1 MNYGNAIT
9 VVGLKEAQA
18 MLAKAKSRMGSAEPS
33 FKRSV
38 AVIDGWIQRNFRT
51 EGGKVGGWAPLAD
64 STIERRL
71 KKNEKRSKKKKST
84 QTGKIM
90 ILQDDGDLRE
100 HWKHTWGKDHAAVVS
115 AVEYG
120 IFHETGTKKMPQR
133 RILPTLEEIWPS
145 IEKLFDEHIRRAL
158 RP

>member
-1 MNYGNAIT
+1 MQYGSAIQ
-9 VVGLKEAQA
+9 VVGLKEVMAR
-18 MLAKAKSRMGSAEPS
+18 LDKAKAEMGRTELA

-38 AVIDGWIQRNFRT
+38 AVIDGWIQRNFRE
-51 EGGKVGGWAPLAD
+51 EGGKVCGWAPLAD
-64 STIERRL
+64 STIERRMARR
-71 KKNEKRSKKKKST
+71 NKS
-84 QTGKIM
+84 GMIR
-90 ILQDDGDLRE
+90 ILQDTGGLRE
-100 HWKHTWGKDHAAVVS
+100 RWKHTWGKDHAAVVS

>member
-1 MNYGNAIT
+1 MNFGNAIT

-18 MLAKAKSRMGSAEPS
+18 TLARAKSRMGSAELS
-33 FKRSV
+33 FKRST
-38 AVIDGWIQRNFRT
+38 AVIDGWIQRNFRE

-64 STIERRL
+64 STIESRMRRRN
-71 KKNEKRSKKKKST
+71 K
-84 QTGKIM
+84 TGAIR
-90 ILQDDGDLRE
+90 ILQDTGTLRMK
-100 HWKHTWGKDHAAVVS
+100 WKHTWSKDHAAVVS

-133 RILPTLEEIWPS
+133 RILPTMEEIWPS

>member
-1 MNYGNAIT
+1 MQYGSAIQ
-9 VVGLKEAQA
+9 VVGLKEVAA
-18 MLAKAKSRMGSAEPS
+18 RIDKAKRDMGSTELA

-38 AVIDGWIQRNFRT
+38 AVIDGWIQRNFRE

-64 STIERRL
+64 STIERRM
-71 KKNEKRSKKKKST
+71 KRNK
-84 QTGKIM
+84 GGMIR
-90 ILQDDGDLRE
+90 ILQDNGQLRE
-100 HWKHTWGKDHAAVVS
+100 RWKHTWSKNHAAVVS
-115 AVEYG
+115 AVDYG